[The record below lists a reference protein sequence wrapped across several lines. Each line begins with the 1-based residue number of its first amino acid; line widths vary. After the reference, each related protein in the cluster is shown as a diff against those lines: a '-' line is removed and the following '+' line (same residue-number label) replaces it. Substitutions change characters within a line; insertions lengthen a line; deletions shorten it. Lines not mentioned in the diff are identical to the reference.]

1 MAEGE
6 ASYRFPLVVEGNWGC
21 SLSKTLK
28 NKLLCYFQSPKR
40 SGGGECK
47 ILVDPVIL
55 FYISVRESVL
65 SIKSHELSL
74 PGMKTLKLTVLQR
87 DCHQISKIALHV
99 KKYQQELSQDPS
111 SSLVVLENVPETT
124 IECMLILLVETVSG
138 LSEED
143 KDFNVEMMPECNA
156 AVITFIKPIET
167 NKFIR
172 AFNQYHRVQQQKI
185 SARTLE
191 MPKSILVEDISP
203 EIPEDYIV
211 VYFECKKHGGG
222 LVLDISYIPEDNS
235 AIITFQESK
244 VVATILQ
251 RKHSLMNGPVS
262 VYPYYKSLGTA
273 MYGKERLQIKMPD
286 PFPVSIDPYHWRF
299 LQQNYCFLQ
308 EITRE
313 MAGHCCEIKW
323 PSEVCGN
330 LEIMVHPSLDLS
342 KRKRSLVKT
351 WKEDALTVITQIL
364 SRHKVVRREI
374 NSELWE
380 AIRNSLV
387 KDDILI
393 MTDAS
398 KREVVLVGAVGSVK
412 EAEEEMKVLIEN
424 VVKKMER
431 ERLTIEETIL
441 ITACKYAILCN
452 CGLQKNICLAYPEL
466 KITYDASKELITL
479 YGLPAEVFKIKSDIL
494 ERMSSMVQ
502 KPVDI
507 HSNIFVFLQHVD
519 NESLSRLL
527 FWTKMI
533 NAYYELSDKSVLL
546 FGGMLQD
553 LDRAEEELKKDLT
566 FESIELEDCTVT
578 KKKEWLELTE
588 QLYKAYN
595 CSGETI
601 LIEEQE
607 DKIVIAGYFK
617 EVATAYQ
624 KLSDFVDNHTY
635 IQRNIKTKSAAV
647 VMYIQQEKS
656 PKWNHLN
663 GQGVKIHFGIL
674 RSRKVISLEGPRVA
688 VLKGVRIFNN
698 ILSSLHAISIAI
710 DKPGAKSFF
719 KEREELYINGARQ
732 WFNCLIRIQEDTEE
746 VEETGEEGNSYGEK
760 QQSCYKVK
768 LGNGILVVL
777 QKADLTQCSA
787 DVVVNASNGELMHI
801 GGLASRLLE
810 AAGPELQKEC
820 KDQVRQHGSLN
831 PGCAT
836 ITNAWNLPCKQV
848 IHAVGPRWQ
857 SAEKEICIKLLKK
870 SVRESLKLA
879 DRYQHRSIAIP
890 AISSGIFGFP
900 LKECTHS
907 IVTAIK
913 ESLEDFSENSCL
925 KQIYL
930 MDIRDDTIQAF
941 SETLNEVF
949 GPSLLQPTHFPKL
962 MLLKK
967 GIEEAA
973 TDVIVNSVAR
983 DLQLDKGPLSK
994 ALLAKAGGEL
1004 QVELTQEGQGKDI
1017 KEGCVLKTSG
1027 YDLSCRHVLH
1037 AVLPAWNQKRN
1048 QKASIIEECLKV
1060 TEQLSLSSITFPAI
1074 GTGNLGY
1081 PKQYVAKLFF
1091 DEVFKFSQAENPKS
1105 LKEVHFVLHSSD
1117 DKNYAAT
1124 DVGRQEYRINGFVCL
1139 NLLFYLLTAF
1149 FEPSSTLKNGIL
1161 KMQIGS
1167 VELQLEEGDITKQKT
1182 DAIVNI
1188 TNQTFNLRNGA
1199 SKAILQ
1205 GAGPQVVKECDDLAS
1220 QPHNNLI
1227 CTQGGNLPCKNIIH
1241 LVHSDD
1247 IKNQV
1252 SQTLMEC
1259 EERQFTSVVFPAIG
1273 TGIAKRD
1280 PVRAADSMIDAVVD
1294 YASTTSAPRV
1304 REIKIIIFQPH
1315 LLDIFYAS
1323 MQRKGVMARKSGGGM
1338 CTPKSLISKVAEF
1351 FTIKKPAV
1359 ELKPALFF
1367 KRTVEPA
1374 VFQICGDHQKNV
1386 ESAAA
1391 WIKSLI
1397 LESQNE
1403 YIISDEWISNF
1414 GESEYKNLEGLQ
1426 KKLHVAIKLDSE
1438 ASLPS
1443 LCICGI
1449 TKDVLHAKDREEKSK
1464 ADLLTNLV
1472 LWRYEDNGQYR
1483 SFDSLTNMQIEAA
1496 AQHQRLHEDV
1506 NAVFTL
1512 GLISVLQNQNWKVA
1526 ICKGLQ
1532 NCFLFICKDNLIT
1545 TIPEEWDAME
1555 ETMRVKVVE
1564 LKPEMVE
1571 YKKVQ
1576 DIFNLTCKG
1585 YTIQKI
1591 ERIQNPYQMKAYQIK
1606 KQEMD
1611 AKNGSINNER
1621 LLFHGTDSTSVTHIN
1636 STGFNRSYAG
1646 LHAACYGNGTY
1657 FAVNACYS
1665 ANDTYSKPDAS
1676 GIKYMYLARVLVGE
1690 YCVGSKGLVV
1700 PHQKSGTDPT
1710 DLYDSVTD
1718 HLKKPNLFVIFND
1731 IQAYPEYLIT
1741 FYL

>member
-6 ASYRFPLVVEGNWGC
+6 ADYRFPLVVKGNWGC
-21 SLSKTLK
+21 SLSKSLK

-47 ILVDPVIL
+47 ILVDPDRGEQITVY
-55 FYISVRESVL
+55 FAQEEVRERVL
-65 SIKSHELSL
+65 RIKSHEPSL
-74 PGMKTLKLTVLQR
+74 PEMKPLKLSVSLPSVEVAPNNNVPPEEQDPSQRPVVAKEIHQLDYAEKEAGKMAIQEGFSIVVTADAGREIQIDFLELYFENKKHSGGGPVKSCIKDGQQFIVTFENEADAQEVLQR
-87 DCHQISKIALHV
+87 DRHQISKIALHV
-99 KKYQQELSQDPS
+99 KKYQQELSQNPS
-111 SSLVVLENVPETT
+111 SSLVALENVPETT

-143 KDFNVEMMPECNA
+143 KDFDMEMVPECNA

-167 NKFIR
+167 NQFIR

-191 MPKSILVEDISP
+191 MPKSILVENISP
-203 EIPEDYIV
+203 EIPKDYIII
-211 VYFECKKHGGG
+211 YFESKKHGGG

-262 VYPYYKSLGTA
+262 VYPYYKSLGA
-273 MYGKERLQIKMPD
+273 ALYGKERLQIKVPD
-286 PFPVSIDPYHWRF
+286 PFSVSIDPYHWRF
-299 LQQNYCFLQ
+299 LQQNYLLQ
-308 EITRE
+308 EITLE

-330 LEIMVHPSLDLS
+330 PEIMVHPSLDVS
-342 KRKRSLVKT
+342 KRKRSSIKT
-351 WKEDALTVITQIL
+351 WKEDALTVLTQIL
-364 SRHKVVRREI
+364 SRQKVVRREI

-393 MTDAS
+393 VTDAS
-398 KREVVLVGAVGSVK
+398 KREVILVGAAGSVK
-412 EAEEEMKVLIEN
+412 EAEEEMNMLIEN
-424 VVKKMER
+424 VLRKMER
-431 ERLTIEETIL
+431 ERSTIEETIS

-452 CGLQKNICLAYPEL
+452 CGLQENLCLAYPEL
-466 KITYDASKELITL
+466 KITYDASKERITL
-479 YGLPAEVFKIKSDIL
+479 HGLPAEVFKLKSDIL

-546 FGGMLQD
+546 FGGIPQD
-553 LDRAEEELKKDLT
+553 LHRAEEELKKDLT
-566 FESIELEDCTVT
+566 FQSIELEDCSVT
-578 KKKEWLELTE
+578 KKNEWQELTE
-588 QLYKAYN
+588 QLYKKYN

-607 DKIVIAGYFK
+607 GKIVIAGYFK
-617 EVATAYQ
+617 EVATAHQ

-656 PKWNHLN
+656 PKWNNLN

-688 VLKGVRIFNN
+688 VLKGVELFHN

-719 KEREELYINGARQ
+719 KEQEELYINGARQ
-732 WFNCLIRIQEDTEE
+732 RFNCLIRIQEGTEE
-746 VEETGEEGNSYGEK
+746 VEETGAEGNSYGEE
-760 QQSCYKVK
+760 QQPCYKVK

-787 DVVVNASNGELMHI
+787 DVVVNASNVDLMHI

-820 KDQVRQHGSLN
+820 KDLVRQRGSLK
-831 PGCAT
+831 PGCAI
-836 ITNAWNLPCKQV
+836 ITNAWKLPCKQV

-857 SAEKEICIKLLKK
+857 SAEKEKCIKLLKQ

-879 DRYQHRSIAIP
+879 DRCQHRSIAIP

-900 LKECTHS
+900 LKECTRS
-907 IVTAIK
+907 IVTAVK
-913 ESLEDFSENSCL
+913 ESLDDFSENSCL

-930 MDIRDDTIQAF
+930 MDIRDDTVQAF

-949 GPSLLQPTHFPKL
+949 GPSLSTADPFPEAKRSVAKIQPEPEML
-962 MLLKK
+962 MTAEGLKIVLLKK

-1027 YDLSCRHVLH
+1027 YDLSCLHVLH
-1037 AVLPAWNQKRN
+1037 AVLPAWNQRKKSENKDLRN
-1048 QKASIIEECLKV
+1048 IIKECLKV

-1117 DKNYAAT
+1117 AAT
-1124 DVGRQEYRINGFVCL
+1124 TQAFMDEL
-1139 NLLFYLLTAF
+1139 NSRLSVSQTSSSVSKASSENFQQGSQAF
-1149 FEPSSTLKNGIL
+1149 FEPSSALKYGIL

-1188 TNQTFNLRNGA
+1188 TNQTFNLRNGV
-1199 SKAILQ
+1199 SKAIMQ
-1205 GAGPQVVKECDDLAS
+1205 GAGPQVVKECNDLAS

-1227 CTQGGNLPCKNIIH
+1227 CTRGGNLPCKNIIH

-1259 EERQFTSVVFPAIG
+1259 EQRQFTSVVFPAIG

-1280 PVRAADSMIDAVVD
+1280 PVRVADSMIDAVVD
-1294 YASTTSAPRV
+1294 YASTTSAPGV

-1315 LLDIFYAS
+1315 LLDIFYES
-1323 MQRKGVMARKSGGGM
+1323 MQRKGVMASKSGGEM
-1338 CTPKSLISKVAEF
+1338 RTPKSFFSKVAEF
-1351 FTIKKPAV
+1351 FTTKKPAV

-1367 KRTVEPA
+1367 ERTVE
-1374 VFQICGDHQKNV
+1374 
-1386 ESAAA
+1386 
-1391 WIKSLI
+1391 
-1397 LESQNE
+1397 
-1403 YIISDEWISNF
+1403 
-1414 GESEYKNLEGLQ
+1414 
-1426 KKLHVAIKLDSE
+1426 
-1438 ASLPS
+1438 
-1443 LCICGI
+1443 
-1449 TKDVLHAKDREEKSK
+1449 
-1464 ADLLTNLV
+1464 
-1472 LWRYEDNGQYR
+1472 
-1483 SFDSLTNMQIEAA
+1483 
-1496 AQHQRLHEDV
+1496 
-1506 NAVFTL
+1506 
-1512 GLISVLQNQNWKVA
+1512 
-1526 ICKGLQ
+1526 
-1532 NCFLFICKDNLIT
+1532 
-1545 TIPEEWDAME
+1545 
-1555 ETMRVKVVE
+1555 
-1564 LKPEMVE
+1564 
-1571 YKKVQ
+1571 
-1576 DIFNLTCKG
+1576 
-1585 YTIQKI
+1585 
-1591 ERIQNPYQMKAYQIK
+1591 
-1606 KQEMD
+1606 
-1611 AKNGSINNER
+1611 
-1621 LLFHGTDSTSVTHIN
+1621 
-1636 STGFNRSYAG
+1636 
-1646 LHAACYGNGTY
+1646 
-1657 FAVNACYS
+1657 
-1665 ANDTYSKPDAS
+1665 
-1676 GIKYMYLARVLVGE
+1676 
-1690 YCVGSKGLVV
+1690 
-1700 PHQKSGTDPT
+1700 
-1710 DLYDSVTD
+1710 
-1718 HLKKPNLFVIFND
+1718 
-1731 IQAYPEYLIT
+1731 
-1741 FYL
+1741 